1 MHELGIVFYIIR
13 RVEDVA
19 REHGVRGV
27 SAVTIQLG
35 EVSGVIPNYLQD
47 AWRWAADKH
56 ELTQGAELIVEELP
70 AITLCEACG
79 ARYGTVEHGRI
90 CPACGSE
97 RTVLV
102 SGQEVLIKEIAV
114 PDEKPEMEHEP
125 AEAATRAETGASTPP
140 APSRGPARPRED
152 DPYVRAENEDD
163 DGYDPYSDRRPEPEP
178 LFERDPWR

>member
-19 REHGVRGV
+19 REHRVRGV

-35 EVSGVIPNYLQD
+35 EVSGVIPHYLQD

-56 ELTQGAELIVEELP
+56 ELTEGAELVVEEIP

-79 ARYGTVEHGRI
+79 VRYGTVEHGRI

-114 PDEKPEMEHEP
+114 PDEKPEID
-125 AEAATRAETGASTPP
+125 A
-140 APSRGPARPRED
+140 GPATPASRAGADAPTTSALPQRSARPATN
-152 DPYVRAENEDD
+152 DPYLRAENEDD

-178 LFERDPWR
+178 LFERDPWH

>member
-13 RVEDVA
+13 RVEGVA
-19 REHGVRGV
+19 RDNMVSGV

-35 EVSGVIPNYLQD
+35 EVSGVIPRYLQD

-56 ELTQGAELIVEELP
+56 ELTHGAELIVEEIP
-70 AITLCEACG
+70 AVTRCEACG
-79 ARYGTVEHGRI
+79 VQYGTVEHGRI

-97 RTVLV
+97 RTVLMQ
-102 SGQEVLIKEIAV
+102 GQEVLIKEIAV
-114 PDEKPEMEHEP
+114 PDEKPEKRHETSAP
-125 AEAATRAETGASTPP
+125 AARVKPVQA
-140 APSRGPARPRED
+140 ARPTD
-152 DPYVRAENEDD
+152 DPYLRAENEDD